1 MINSKITLLEM
12 LKISKNMLTH
22 DVTFSV
28 RVSSEEKV
36 IVGRFGVHRRETIL
50 LVGKTVDAIS

>member
-1 MINSKITLLEM
+1 MSKTG
-12 LKISKNMLTH
+12 KNMLTH